1 MRSMRGWCA
10 FLIGGILV
18 LLFAVAPASPQ
29 TTGSAKTLD
38 LKIDLTQA
46 PGPDAARVLRPGLSA
61 YGSDTIPD
69 YVWDKTL
76 SELRVGYVVIEPK
89 WQIILPSTSLE
100 DMKARMKV
108 QDKLVMDIV
117 RSGGRVLYV
126 FQCIPRWISS
136 QPRNDAKTGTGEK
149 LWYSVPP
156 SDYAKWQEVVRAF
169 VQHFNKELSTGGAV
183 TYMIGS
189 EPDNFWRGDE
199 YDFYKYYEYA
209 VKGALQADPEAR
221 IGGITPA
228 DHLSS
233 VFNTTG
239 KATRDHRPMLQNWI
253 AYCAQARLPI
263 HFVTWHS
270 YPAGSPVPRGTTAW
284 NAAAKDIRG
293 WLGESGYKDT
303 ELIVTDWPE
312 WKTHPESDAE
322 FKAAWVASG
331 MMSLADSGIS
341 MTHLLQDTL
350 INDQVMKTNGSFGG
364 GNGLFTRAGIAKP
377 VYNAV
382 LAISRMQ
389 GQVLS
394 VGTGDPFVTAMAT
407 VGSGKVCLLL
417 SYFLPPEWLLPINLF
432 DPGTDLSVIVKA
444 GSGPTKG
451 FFENVVKRSAEGQS
465 VAIPGQF
472 SGETKTYLQNVAGF
486 SRAAKSR
493 RGVPVDVRIAF
504 EGIADGSWASEEFV
518 VDSQSSNSFAQRKD
532 IQAKLTPFLRPGAD
546 VRSAQSIIGQID
558 QSARLQSLGTKPVQ
572 AQSSR
577 LAMSTTLDPYS
588 VHLIVLSKGGPSSPT
603 ASSK

>member
-1 MRSMRGWCA
+1 MRSMRGWCPY
-10 FLIGGILV
+10 LIGGILIV
-18 LLFAVAPASPQ
+18 LIPAAPATPQ
-29 TTGSAKTLD
+29 PTGSAKTLD
-38 LKIDLTQA
+38 LKIDLSQA
-46 PGPDAARVLRPGLSA
+46 SGLDAAKVLRAGLTA
-61 YGSDTIPD
+61 YGSDTIPGS
-69 YVWDKTL
+69 VWDKTL

-89 WQIILPSTSLE
+89 WQIILPSTSLD
-100 DMKARMKV
+100 DMKSRMKI

-136 QPRNDAKTGTGEK
+136 QPRNEAKMGVGEK
-149 LWYSVPP
+149 TWYSVPP
-156 SDYAKWQEVVRAF
+156 SDYGKWQEVVQAF
-169 VQHFNKELSTGGAV
+169 VQHFNKQLNTGGAV

-189 EPDNFWRGDE
+189 EPDNFWKGDE

-228 DHLSS
+228 THLSS

-239 KATRDHRPMLQNWI
+239 KTTRNNRPMLQNWI
-253 AYCAQARLPI
+253 AYCAQAHLPI

-270 YPAGSPVPRGTTAW
+270 YPAGSPVPPGTTAW

-312 WKTHPESDAE
+312 WKPHQESDTE

-331 MMSLADSGIS
+331 MMSLAASGVS

-350 INDQVMKTNGSFGG
+350 INDQLMKTNGSFGG

-377 VYNAV
+377 VYNAA

-394 VGTGDPFVTAMAT
+394 VGTGDPFVTGMAT
-407 VGSGKVCLLL
+407 VGNGKVCLLL

-444 GSGPTKG
+444 GSGATKG
-451 FFENVVKRSAEGQS
+451 VFENVVKRSAGGQS
-465 VAIPGQF
+465 VAIPAQF
-472 SGETKTYLQNVAGF
+472 PSETKTYLQNVAGF
-486 SRAAKSR
+486 SRTAKAR
-493 RGVPVDVRIAF
+493 GGVPVDVRLAF

-546 VRSAQSIIGQID
+546 VRSAQSVIGQID
-558 QSARLQSLGTKPVQ
+558 QAARLQSRGTKQVQ
-572 AQSSR
+572 ARSSR

-588 VHLIVLSKGGPSSPT
+588 VHLIVLSKGGQPSPA
-603 ASSK
+603 ASTN